1 MKMSNYSDLAK
12 PALKRETRTY
22 VKSMQNIEYLS
33 SLVFKGLKNALLQYL
48 GFIFHFLSLLVV
60 NHEEGEGAGVCG
72 MS

>member
-1 MKMSNYSDLAK
+1 MKSL
-12 PALKRETRTY
+12 
-22 VKSMQNIEYLS
+22 QNIEQLNIRRH
-33 SLVFKGLKNALLQYL
+33 LFCKELKNARLQYL

>member
-1 MKMSNYSDLAK
+1 M
-12 PALKRETRTY
+12 
-22 VKSMQNIEYLS
+22 KSMQNIEYLS